1 MARGTGGAAG
11 PRSDS
16 PYGIQ
21 LLVVDAWPTE
31 FRVDSGPGSEFDP
44 AGDVTELASE
54 HRDSDRCTE
63 PLVTV
68 LCTLAPATRGQ
79 ICLSLRYVTRK
90 GSTEVTEFAQVRVP
104 GRLRLGVTV

>member
-1 MARGTGGAAG
+1 MAQAAPPAHG
-11 PRSDS
+11 QTRHMV
-16 PYGIQ
+16 
-21 LLVVDAWPTE
+21 LVVDAWPTE

-104 GRLRLGVTV
+104 GRVTGTV